1 MDSGNKNNVLFIT
14 SFSEISGSS
23 RVIVF
28 QFLPFL
34 KKAGITY
41 KVRTIYPDNF
51 FKIQMGIKPAGK
63 FKKRANLVF
72 HLFLSL
78 IKRFYY
84 AIDAGNYEVVFIQ
97 KDTFPKLIYWLL
109 RRFNPN
115 VIYEFEESFDHIN
128 PFLKRGFLSGL
139 MLHYQLG
146 LLKNMVKKAKSV
158 IAVND
163 YVAEAARKFN
173 DRVTVICEPINTENL
188 KPARPEKRNIIT
200 LGWIGSPS
208 TASNFLKVIES
219 VLPELYKKHSNIQ
232 LKLIGA
238 GNFSFSGI
246 PLIKKDWRPNEELSD
261 LQSFNIGLMPLDDG
275 PFSKGHLGH
284 KMIQYMCVG
293 IPIVASN
300 TGLNPLVVKDGVN
313 GFLASSKEE
322 WVEKLSLLIENE
334 DLRRQL
340 GRNGREMAEESFS
353 LEKLSKVFINAIE
366 EAKQPI

>member
-23 RVIVF
+23 RTIVF

-41 KVRTIYPDNF
+41 KVRIIYPDNF
-51 FKIQMGIKPAGK
+51 FKIQMGIEPADK
-63 FKKRANLVF
+63 VKKRINLVF

-78 IKRFYY
+78 AKRFYY
-84 AIDAGNYEVVFIQ
+84 AVDAKNYEVVFIQ
-97 KDTFPKLIYWLL
+97 KDVFPKSIFWFL
-109 RRFNPN
+109 RRLNPN
-115 VIYEFEESFDHIN
+115 VIYEFEESFDHVN

-139 MLHYQLG
+139 MLRYQLG
-146 LLKNMVKKAKSV
+146 LLKNMVEKAKLV

-163 YVAEAARKFN
+163 YIAETARKFN
-173 DRVTVICEPINTENL
+173 NRVIVICEPINTENI
-188 KPARPEKRNIIT
+188 KPAKPEKHDIIM

-208 TASNFLKVIES
+208 TASIFLKVIKS
-219 VLPELYKKHSNIQ
+219 VFPELYKKHPNIR
-232 LKLIGA
+232 LKLVGA

-246 PLIKKDWRPNEELSD
+246 PIIKKDWHLNEELSD
-261 LQSFNIGLMPLDDG
+261 LHSFDIGLMPLDDG

-293 IPIVASN
+293 IPFVASN
-300 TGLNPLVVKDGVN
+300 TGLNPLVVKNGVN
-313 GFLASSKEE
+313 GFLASSEEE
-322 WVEKLSLLIENE
+322 WFEKLSLLIENE

-340 GRNGREMAEESFS
+340 GQNGRKIAEELFS
-353 LEKLSKVFINAIE
+353 LEKLAKVFINVIE
-366 EAKQPI
+366 EAKQ